1 MYYCVYGIF
10 LISLPRILIYP
21 VYMNNTTSYPAWID
35 LHLHLDGS
43 ISLPTARK
51 LAALQGIAL
60 PESDAELKQRMSITE
75 ECRDLNDY
83 LGRFDLACS
92 LLMTREGLYVC
103 AKEFLKEL
111 EAQGLQYVE
120 IRFAPQ
126 HSMSQNL
133 TQYEAAEAVLQAI
146 NESSFPC
153 GLILSMMRSDT
164 THRKNMETVEVAKAL
179 YGKGVVAVDLAGAEA
194 LFPTHTFHE
203 EFAAVRAAGIPL
215 IVHAGEAAG
224 AQSVREAVEA
234 GAVRIGHGVRS
245 LEDPEVV
252 RMLVERE
259 VTLELCPTS
268 NLHTGIFA
276 SYEQYPL
283 RQLMNAGVR
292 ICINTDNMT
301 VSDTTLRREWEHMIR
316 TFQLTDEE
324 IAKIVSDTQ
333 KAAFR

>member
-1 MYYCVYGIF
+1 
-10 LISLPRILIYP
+10 
-21 VYMNNTTSYPAWID
+21 MNNTASYPAWID

-43 ISLPTARK
+43 ISIKTARK
-51 LAALQGIAL
+51 LAEIQGIAL
-60 PESDAELKQRMSITE
+60 PEDDEELRQRMSITE

-111 EAQGLQYVE
+111 EEQGLQYAE

-126 HSMSQNL
+126 HSMSQTL

-146 NESSFPC
+146 HESSMPC
-153 GLILSMMRSDT
+153 GLILSMMRHDT
-164 THRKNMETVEVAKAL
+164 THRKNMETVEVAEAL
-179 YGKGVVAVDLAGAEA
+179 HGKGVVAVDLAGAEA
-194 LFPTHTFHE
+194 LFPTYTFHE

-224 AQSVREAVEA
+224 AQSVREAIEA
-234 GAVRIGHGVRS
+234 GAVRIGHGVRA
-245 LEDPEVV
+245 LEDPSVV
-252 RMLVERE
+252 QQLVERQI
-259 VTLELCPTS
+259 TLELCPTS
-268 NLHTGIFA
+268 NLNTGIFA
-276 SYEQYPL
+276 SYEEYPL
-283 RQLMNAGVR
+283 RRLMEAGVR
-292 ICINTDNMT
+292 VSINTDNMT
-301 VSDTTLRREWEHMIR
+301 VSNTTLRREWDHMIR
-316 TFQLTDEE
+316 AFRLTDEE